1 MRLED
6 LREKREQILSIAER
20 YGATNVRV
28 FGSVVRSE
36 ARPDSDVDI
45 LIDLANPS
53 KYTWLGAGMM
63 LDLQELLGAKIDLV
77 IAKNLH
83 WYLRERIL
91 EESVS
96 L

>member
-6 LREKREQILSIAER
+6 LREKRDQILAIAER

-28 FGSVVRSE
+28 FGSVVREE

-45 LIDLANPS
+45 LIDLAEPS
-53 KYTWLGAGMM
+53 RYTWLGAGMM
-63 LDLQELLGAKIDLV
+63 SDLQELLDAKIDLV

-83 WYLRERIL
+83 WYLRDRVMKEAL
-91 EESVS
+91 S